1 MFRLKMPKRVAN
13 RIVLLVLALELLS
26 ILVWGS
32 FTYSASKQELLI
44 TISRQLS
51 EVATRTTTEIG
62 NFFLPLT
69 VETRVLAR
77 IIDSETIEQLD
88 RILTVLINRLFLI
101 RPELEEISL
110 LDSNGKEVKR
120 MSRMLA
126 LGESDLRTFENNILV
141 DNALIGVSGFDSIAF
156 SQYLEPTIYFAT
168 PANSNNKNHDI
179 RAILSNVNLKWL
191 WDTVQS
197 LQVGRRGYVYV
208 VDESLKLI
216 AYPDPSMVLKGI
228 YLPQSRVP
236 QSLFVDGGQREL
248 LIYENFAGIR
258 VAGVSRF
265 DPSNK
270 WWVVVEQPVSEGLA
284 PLDRVVNRFIIAFL
298 SAAIVTV
305 LVVVFFSKITM
316 RPLVLLE
323 QGIARL
329 ARGERNVRIPVAKH
343 TELSTLADAFNTM
356 AQNLDAQT
364 SRLEYQALHDSLTG
378 LPNRQY
384 LFNQLELLQEPSDDK
399 IGGFSL
405 LLLDLDRFKEV
416 NDSLGH
422 KYGDILLKQLRPRL
436 LEAMPKE
443 DLLARLGGDEFAILI
458 TSPRPVDEVIGFV
471 RRIRKVIQ
479 EPFEIEGIRIQVD
492 VSVGIAQFPEHGKDG
507 STLLRHA
514 DIAMYQAKNHGQGW
528 ALYDHEQDINSPKR
542 LALMSGLRNAITQNE
557 LVLFYQPKISIADKS
572 IRCME
577 ALIRWQH
584 PDLGL
589 LPPEQFIPI
598 GELGKLINPLTIWVL
613 DKAISDCKH
622 WHNLGYPV
630 MIAVNVSSLNIQDF
644 ELVNKIKAV
653 LGKHDFEAKYLQ
665 LEITESV
672 IMSDAVRAQ
681 KAVEALAELGVS
693 VAIDDFGTGYS
704 SLAYIKQLPV
714 NELKIDKSFVID
726 MHNNENDAV
735 IVRSTIDLAHNLG
748 LKVTAEGVE
757 IAAVYESLRLLKCDF
772 VQGFLL
778 CPPIAIEETM
788 HWLESWYLELA
799 NQSEGVAV

>member
-1 MFRLKMPKRVAN
+1 MPKRVAN
-13 RIVLLVLALELLS
+13 RIVLLVLTLELLS

-32 FTYSASKQELLI
+32 FTYSASKQELLKS
-44 TISRQLS
+44 ISSQLS

-62 NFFLPLT
+62 SFFLP
-69 VETRVLAR
+69 
-77 IIDSETIEQLD
+77 ITIETSVMARTID
-88 RILTVLINRLFLI
+88 TEAIKDVKNVYSVLISRLFHA
-101 RPELEEISL
+101 RPELEEISF
-110 LDSNGKEVKR
+110 LDSSGFELKR

-126 LGESDLRTFENNILV
+126 IGDSDLRNFENDILIN
-141 DNALIGVSGFDSIAF
+141 NALIGVGGFDSIAF
-156 SQYLEPTIYFAT
+156 SQYLEPTIRFAT
-168 PANSNNKNHDI
+168 PVNSTSKNHDI
-179 RAILSNVNLKWL
+179 RAILTKVNLKWL

-197 LQVGRRGYVYV
+197 LKVGKRGYVYV
-208 VDESLKLI
+208 IDEALKLI
-216 AYPDPSMVLKGI
+216 AYPDPSMVLQGI
-228 YLPQSRVP
+228 YLPQTRVH
-236 QSLFVDGGQREL
+236 QSLFIDEGQREL
-248 LIYENFAGIR
+248 LFYENFSGVK
-258 VAGVSRF
+258 VAGVSRY
-265 DPSNK
+265 DPLNQ

-284 PLDRVVNRFIIAFL
+284 PLDRVINRFIIAFL
-298 SAAIVTV
+298 SAATVTIF
-305 LVVVFFSKITM
+305 VVVFFSKITM

-329 ARGERNVRIPVAKH
+329 ARGERNVRVSVSQH

-356 AQNLDAQT
+356 AQNLDVQT

-384 LFNQLELLQEPSDDK
+384 LFNQLEKLQELPIEK
-399 IGGFSL
+399 IEGFSL

-436 LEAMPKE
+436 LEKMVND

-458 TSPRPVDEVIGFV
+458 SSPRPIDEVVSFV
-471 RRIRKVIQ
+471 RCIRRVIQ
-479 EPFEIEGIRIQVD
+479 EPFEIEGIRIQID

-514 DIAMYQAKNHGQGW
+514 DIAMYQAKHHGQGW
-528 ALYDHEQDINSPKR
+528 ALYDQKQDVNSPKR
-542 LALMSGLRNAITQNE
+542 LALMSGLRNAITENE
-557 LVLFYQPKISIADKS
+557 LVLYYQPKITIADRS

-613 DKAISDCKH
+613 DKAIADCKL
-622 WHNLGYPV
+622 WHNLGYHLTV
-630 MIAVNVSSLNIQDF
+630 AINVSALNIQDF
-644 ELVNKIKAV
+644 ELVDKIKV
-653 LGKHDFEAKYLQ
+653 LLGKHNFEAKYLQ

-672 IMSDAVRAQ
+672 IMSDAMRAQ
-681 KAVEALAELGVS
+681 KAVKALVNLGVS

-714 NELKIDKSFVID
+714 NELKIDKSFVMD
-726 MHNNENDAV
+726 MHSNENDAV

-748 LKVTAEGVE
+748 LQVTAEGVE
-757 IAAVYESLRLLKCDF
+757 VEEVYESLKSLKCDF
-772 VQGFLL
+772 VQGFLF
-778 CPPIAIEETM
+778 CPPIAIEETI
-788 HWLESWYLELA
+788 HWLESWHLKLA
-799 NQSEGVAV
+799 TQSEEVAV

>member
-1 MFRLKMPKRVAN
+1 MPKRVAN
-13 RIVLLVLALELLS
+13 RIVLLVLTLELLS

-32 FTYSASKQELLI
+32 FTYSASKQELLKS
-44 TISRQLS
+44 ISSQLS

-62 NFFLPLT
+62 SFFLP
-69 VETRVLAR
+69 
-77 IIDSETIEQLD
+77 ITIETSVMARTID
-88 RILTVLINRLFLI
+88 TEAIKDVKNVYSVLISRLFHA
-101 RPELEEISL
+101 RPELEEISF
-110 LDSNGKEVKR
+110 LDSSGFELKR

-126 LGESDLRTFENNILV
+126 IGDSDLRNFENDILIN
-141 DNALIGVSGFDSIAF
+141 NALIGVGGFDSIAF
-156 SQYLEPTIYFAT
+156 SQYLEPTIRFAT
-168 PANSNNKNHDI
+168 PVNSTSKNHDI
-179 RAILSNVNLKWL
+179 RAILTKVNLKWL

-197 LQVGRRGYVYV
+197 LKVGKRGYVYV
-208 VDESLKLI
+208 IDEALKLI
-216 AYPDPSMVLKGI
+216 AYPDPSMVLQGI
-228 YLPQSRVP
+228 YLPQTRVH
-236 QSLFVDGGQREL
+236 QSLFIDEGQREL
-248 LIYENFAGIR
+248 LFYENFSGVK
-258 VAGVSRF
+258 VAGVSRY
-265 DPSNK
+265 DPLNQ

-284 PLDRVVNRFIIAFL
+284 PLDRVINRFIIAFL
-298 SAAIVTV
+298 SAATVTIF
-305 LVVVFFSKITM
+305 VVVFFSKITM

-329 ARGERNVRIPVAKH
+329 ARGERNVRVSVSQH

-356 AQNLDAQT
+356 AQNLDVQT

-384 LFNQLELLQEPSDDK
+384 LFNQLEKLQELPIEK
-399 IGGFSL
+399 IEGFSL

-436 LEAMPKE
+436 LEKMVND

-458 TSPRPVDEVIGFV
+458 SSPRPIDEVVSFV
-471 RRIRKVIQ
+471 RCIRRVIQ
-479 EPFEIEGIRIQVD
+479 EPFEIEGIRIQID

-514 DIAMYQAKNHGQGW
+514 DIAMYQAKHHGQGW
-528 ALYDHEQDINSPKR
+528 ALYDQKQDVNSPKR
-542 LALMSGLRNAITQNE
+542 LALMSGLRNAITENE
-557 LVLFYQPKISIADKS
+557 LVLYYQPKITIADRS

-613 DKAISDCKH
+613 DKAIADCKL
-622 WHNLGYPV
+622 WHNLGYHLTV
-630 MIAVNVSSLNIQDF
+630 AINVSALNIQDF
-644 ELVNKIKAV
+644 ELVDKIKV
-653 LGKHDFEAKYLQ
+653 LLGKHNFEAKYLQ

-672 IMSDAVRAQ
+672 IMSDAMRAQ
-681 KAVEALAELGVS
+681 KAVKALVNLGVS

-714 NELKIDKSFVID
+714 NELKIDKSFVMD
-726 MHNNENDAV
+726 MHSNENDAV

-748 LKVTAEGVE
+748 LQVTAEGVE
-757 IAAVYESLRLLKCDF
+757 VEEVYESLKSLKCDF
-772 VQGFLL
+772 VQGFLF
-778 CPPIAIEETM
+778 CPPIAIEETI
-788 HWLESWYLELA
+788 HWLESWHLKLA
-799 NQSEGVAV
+799 NQSEELAV

>member
-1 MFRLKMPKRVAN
+1 MPKRVAN
-13 RIVLLVLALELLS
+13 RIVLLVLTLELLS

-32 FTYSASKQELLI
+32 FTYSASKQELLK
-44 TISRQLS
+44 TISSQLS
-51 EVATRTTTEIG
+51 EVATRATTEIG
-62 NFFLPLT
+62 SFFLPIT
-69 VETRVLAR
+69 IETSVLAR
-77 IIDSETIEQLD
+77 TIDTEAFRD
-88 RILTVLINRLFLI
+88 VNNVYTVLISRLFHT
-101 RPELEEISL
+101 RPELEEISF
-110 LDSNGKEVKR
+110 LDSSGYEIKR

-126 LGESDLRTFENNILV
+126 LGESDLRKFENDILI

-156 SQYLEPTIYFAT
+156 SQYLEPTIRFAT
-168 PANSNNKNHDI
+168 PVNSTSKTHDV
-179 RAILSNVNLKWL
+179 RAILAKVNLKWL

-197 LQVGRRGYVYV
+197 LKVGKRGYVYV
-208 VDESLKLI
+208 IDESLKLI

-228 YLPQSRVP
+228 YLPQTRVH
-236 QSLFVDGGQREL
+236 QSLFVDEGQREL
-248 LIYENFAGIR
+248 LFYENFSGVK
-258 VAGVSRF
+258 VAGVSRY
-265 DPSNK
+265 DSSNQ

-284 PLDRVVNRFIIAFL
+284 PLDRVINRFIIAFL
-298 SAAIVTV
+298 SAATVTIF
-305 LVVVFFSKITM
+305 VVVFFSKITM
-316 RPLVLLE
+316 RPLVQLE

-329 ARGERNVRIPVAKH
+329 ARGERNVRVSVSQH

-384 LFNQLELLQEPSDDK
+384 LFNQLDKLQELPIDE
-399 IGGFSL
+399 IEGFSL

-436 LEAMPKE
+436 LETMIKDA
-443 DLLARLGGDEFAILI
+443 LLARLGGDEFAILI
-458 TSPRPVDEVIGFV
+458 STPRPIDEVVSFV
-471 RRIRKVIQ
+471 RRIRRIIQ
-479 EPFEIEGIRIQVD
+479 EPFEIEGIRIQID
-492 VSVGIAQFPEHGKDG
+492 VSVGIAQYPEHGKDG

-514 DIAMYQAKNHGQGW
+514 DIAMYQAKHHGQGW
-528 ALYDHEQDINSPKR
+528 ALYDQKQDVNSPKR

-557 LVLFYQPKISIADKS
+557 LVLYYQPKINIADKS

-613 DKAISDCKH
+613 DKAIEDCKH
-622 WHNLGYPV
+622 WHNMGYQLTV
-630 MIAVNVSSLNIQDF
+630 AINVSALNIQDF
-644 ELVNKIKAV
+644 ELVNKIKV
-653 LGKHDFEAKYLQ
+653 LLGKHAFEAKYLQ

-672 IMSDAVRAQ
+672 IMSDAMRAQ
-681 KAVEALAELGVS
+681 KAVKALVKLGVS

-714 NELKIDKSFVID
+714 NELKIDKSFVMD

-748 LKVTAEGVE
+748 LQVTAEGVE
-757 IAAVYESLRLLKCDF
+757 IEAVYEFLKLLKCDF
-772 VQGFLL
+772 VQGFLF
-778 CPPIAIEETM
+778 CPPIAMEETM
-788 HWLESWYLELA
+788 SWLESWHLKLA
-799 NQSEGVAV
+799 SQSEEVAV

>member
-1 MFRLKMPKRVAN
+1 MPKRVAN
-13 RIVLLVLALELLS
+13 RIVLLVMVLELLS
-26 ILVWGS
+26 IVVWGS
-32 FTYSASKQELLI
+32 FTYSASKQELLK
-44 TISRQLS
+44 TISSQLS
-51 EVATRTTTEIG
+51 EIATRTTTEIG

-69 VETRVLAR
+69 IETRVLAR
-77 IIDSETIEQLD
+77 IIDTETSEGLS
-88 RILTVLINRLFLI
+88 RALSVLINRLFI
-101 RPELEEISL
+101 SRPELEELSL
-110 LDSNGKEVKR
+110 LDSNGNEVKR

-126 LGESDLRTFENNILV
+126 VGEYDLRKFENNVVI
-141 DNALIGVSGFDSIAF
+141 DNALIGVSGFGSIAF
-156 SQYLEPTIYFAT
+156 SEYLEPTIFFAT
-168 PANSNNKNHDI
+168 PVNANNKNHDI
-179 RAILSNVNLKWL
+179 KAILSKVNLKWL

-216 AYPDPSMVLKGI
+216 AYPDPSLVLKGI
-228 YLPQSRVP
+228 YLPMSRVP
-236 QSLFVDGGQREL
+236 QGLFVDGGQREL
-248 LIYENFAGIR
+248 LIYENFAGVM
-258 VAGVSRF
+258 VAGVSRY
-265 DPSNK
+265 DPSNQ
-270 WWVVVEQPVSEGLA
+270 WWVVVEQPVKEGLA
-284 PLDRVVNRFIIAFL
+284 PLDRVVDRFIIAFL
-298 SAAIVTV
+298 LAAMVTIFI
-305 LVVVFFSKITM
+305 VVFFSKITM

-323 QGIARL
+323 RGIAQL
-329 ARGERNVRIPVAKH
+329 ARGERNVRVSVAQH

-384 LFNQLELLQEPSDDK
+384 LFDQLDLLQEPSGDK
-399 IGGFSL
+399 IAGFSL

-436 LEAMPKE
+436 LEAMLKE

-458 TSPRPVDEVIGFV
+458 SSPRPINEVIEFV
-471 RRIRKVIQ
+471 RHIRKVIQ

-492 VSVGIAQFPEHGKDG
+492 VSVGIAQYPDHGKDG

-542 LALMSGLRNAITQNE
+542 LALMSGLRNAITENE
-557 LVLFYQPKISIADKS
+557 LVLFYQPKVNIVDKS

-613 DKAISDCKH
+613 DKAIADCKH

-681 KAVEALAELGVS
+681 KAVQALTVLGVS

-704 SLAYIKQLPV
+704 SLAYIKQLAV
-714 NELKIDKSFVID
+714 SELKIDKSFVID
-726 MHNNENDAV
+726 MHNSENDEV

-748 LKVTAEGVE
+748 LQVTAEGVE
-757 IAAVYESLRLLKCDF
+757 SAAVYETLKSLKCDF
-772 VQGFLL
+772 VQGFLI
-778 CPPIAIEETM
+778 CPPIAIEDTM
-788 HWLESWYLELA
+788 PWLESWHLKLV
-799 NQSEGVAV
+799 NSSEEVAV